1 MSIHKAFDKSFYGI
15 TTSHFYQ
22 FGMIGL
28 QKPLINQEPTLAIK
42 VPSIAIARCVNTSP
56 PAQTYTT
63 KGFPACLLFTVS
75 GCREIMQDLIKLDL
89 VDLTFAVALMASAIG
104 LSAWEKLGLELNLA
118 IATGR
123 TILQLLVLGYVF
135 DFIFAIN
142 NAWAVLGIL
151 AILLTI
157 GAIVARNRISQKIPL
172 VLPIVWGAILVSTAL
187 TLFYTYLLIL
197 QPDRWFEARYL
208 IPLAGI
214 IIGNAMNAAAIAGE
228 RLVSTMNN
236 SSGEIETH
244 LSLGAT
250 PQQAVTQYRR
260 EAIRA
265 AILPT
270 LNQMML
276 IGMATLP
283 SITAGQLLGGVN
295 PLDAVSY
302 EILILFM
309 VAVANLLTTILVT
322 RGLCRQFFNS
332 AAQLIR

>member
-1 MSIHKAFDKSFYGI
+1 M
-15 TTSHFYQ
+15 
-22 FGMIGL
+22 
-28 QKPLINQEPTLAIK
+28 P
-42 VPSIAIARCVNTSP
+42 
-56 PAQTYTT
+56 
-63 KGFPACLLFTVS
+63 
-75 GCREIMQDLIKLDL
+75 DLIKLDL
-89 VDLTFAVALMASAIG
+89 ADLALVVGLMAIAIG
-104 LSAWEKLGLELNLA
+104 LSAWEKLGLELNLG

-135 DFIFAIN
+135 DFIFAVN
-142 NAWAVLGIL
+142 NPWAVLGTL
-151 AILLTI
+151 AIMLTM

-172 VLPIVWGAILVSTAL
+172 VLPVVWGAILVSTAF
-187 TLFYTYLLIL
+187 TLFYTNFLIL
-197 QPDRWFEARYL
+197 QPDRWYESKYM
-208 IPLAGI
+208 IPFAGI

-228 RLVSTMNN
+228 RLVSTVNN
-236 SSGEIETH
+236 SAGEIETH
-244 LSLGAT
+244 LSLGAN

-265 AILPT
+265 AFLPT
-270 LNQMML
+270 INQMML

-302 EILILFM
+302 EILIVFM

>member
-1 MSIHKAFDKSFYGI
+1 VTIPGDK
-15 TTSHFYQ
+15 
-22 FGMIGL
+22 
-28 QKPLINQEPTLAIK
+28 E
-42 VPSIAIARCVNTSP
+42 
-56 PAQTYTT
+56 
-63 KGFPACLLFTVS
+63 TV
-75 GCREIMQDLIKLDL
+75 QDLIKLDL
-89 VDLTFAVALMASAIG
+89 VDLAFAVGLMAGAIG

-118 IATGR
+118 IVTGR
-123 TILQLLVLGYVF
+123 SILQLLVLGYVL
-135 DFIFAIN
+135 DFIFAVN

-151 AILLTI
+151 AILLTVT
-157 GAIVARNRISQKIPL
+157 AIVARNRISQKIPL
-172 VLPIVWGAILVSTAL
+172 VLPMVWGAIFVSTAL
-187 TLFYTYLLIL
+187 TLLYLNLLIL
-197 QPDRWFEARYL
+197 QPNRWFEARYL
-208 IPLAGI
+208 VPLGGI
-214 IIGNAMNAAAIAGE
+214 IIGNAMNASAIAGE

-236 SSGEIETH
+236 STGEIETH

-265 AILPT
+265 ALLPT
-270 LNQMML
+270 INQMML
-276 IGMATLP
+276 IAMATLP

-302 EILILFM
+302 EILIIFM